1 VLKQLENLVASL
13 HSDLK
18 TTQEG
23 KPRVVLKQM
32 GDRGLEIAIS
42 TSGPSLSYFL
52 SAAYKIC
59 ATSKGTRYAKGKG
72 EDAVLHPLETTV
84 KIVKNVSCFG
94 SYFNCGGL

>member
-1 VLKQLENLVASL
+1 MLRKLETLVANLS
-13 HSDLK
+13 SNLK

-23 KPRVVLKQM
+23 KPRVVLTQQ

-42 TSGPSLSYFL
+42 TSGPPLSYFL

-59 ATSKGTRYAKGKG
+59 ATSKGTRYATGKG

-84 KIVKNVSCFG
+84 KIVTNVSCFG
-94 SYFNCGGL
+94 SCFSCGGL